1 MQTQI
6 NNLQWMIGGEAG
18 FGIKVTG
25 QMFSRM
31 CVRGGLQTFDYTE
44 YPSLIRGGHNAF
56 QVVVRDREVRSPVQP
71 VDLLV
76 ALNQETIA
84 LHSGRLSPQGGI
96 MFDPDQTDISVA
108 HLDAKKVRLYP
119 VPLARIA
126 REAGGTI
133 LMRNVVSLGA
143 SVGLLDYD
151 FGLLEGVIHT
161 AFDRKGSTVVEQNLR
176 AARAGYT
183 FATQQFRHDCA
194 FTLKPVRAPKRM
206 SLTGNTAL
214 CLGAIKAGCK
224 YYAAYPMTPT
234 SSLLSYLAKHAA
246 EVGMIVRHAEDE
258 IAAINSAIGAS
269 YAGVR
274 SMVGT
279 AGGGFSLMVEGVGL
293 AAMTETPLV
302 IVEGQRPGP
311 STGLPTWT
319 SQSDLQFIL
328 HAGQDDF
335 PRIVIAP
342 GDVSEC
348 FYAAFQAFNLAE
360 KYQLPVFVLTDKFL
374 GESAMSVEPFAT
386 EHLRHERGM
395 LVRNVSAEMNGQF
408 RRYAVTHDGV
418 SPRTFPGV
426 PGGVHTA
433 NSDEH
438 DEFGAVN
445 ESAANRVAMMEKR
458 MRKLTTALAD
468 IPMPMLYG
476 PPSADLTLISW
487 GSTKGPALEALDM
500 IRNASAKVNLLHFVY
515 LDPLPVQKLEA
526 LLRSCKATMVLE
538 NNFTGQFAQHLKQAV
553 GLLPEHTLRKYDGR
567 PFFPE
572 EIAQKIREVTA

>member
-1 MQTQI
+1 
-6 NNLQWMIGGEAG
+6 
-18 FGIKVTG
+18 
-25 QMFSRM
+25 
-31 CVRGGLQTFDYTE
+31 
-44 YPSLIRGGHNAF
+44 
-56 QVVVRDREVRSPVQP
+56 
-71 VDLLV
+71 
-76 ALNQETIA
+76 
-84 LHSGRLSPQGGI
+84 
-96 MFDPDQTDISVA
+96 
-108 HLDAKKVRLYP
+108 
-119 VPLARIA
+119 
-126 REAGGTI
+126 
-133 LMRNVVSLGA
+133 
-143 SVGLLDYD
+143 
-151 FGLLEGVIHT
+151 
-161 AFDRKGSTVVEQNLR
+161 
-176 AARAGYT
+176 
-183 FATQQFRHDCA
+183 
-194 FTLKPVRAPKRM
+194 
-206 SLTGNTAL
+206 
-214 CLGAIKAGCK
+214 
-224 YYAAYPMTPT
+224 
-234 SSLLSYLAKHAA
+234 
-246 EVGMIVRHAEDE
+246 
-258 IAAINSAIGAS
+258 
-269 YAGVR
+269 
-274 SMVGT
+274 
-279 AGGGFSLMVEGVGL
+279 MVEGVGL

-342 GDVSEC
+342 GDVNEC
-348 FYAAFQAFNLAE
+348 FYAVFQAFNLAE

-395 LVRNVSAEMNGQF
+395 LVRSVSAETSGQF

-468 IPMPMLYG
+468 ISVPALYG
-476 PPSADLTLISW
+476 PPSTDLTLISW
-487 GSTKGPALEALDM
+487 GSTKGLALEALDM
-500 IRNASAKVNLLHFVY
+500 VRNASAKVNLLHFVY

-538 NNFTGQFAQHLKQAV
+538 NNLTGQFAQHLKQAV
-553 GLLPEHTLRKYDGR
+553 GLIPEHVLRKYDGR